1 MVNSNNIIIKPNTL
15 LNINNNTNKINKIN
29 GNKK

>member
-29 GNKK
+29 DKKK